1 MINGN
6 PKEAF
11 FALSCKKRTFVNR
24 RLVVTISTI
33 RLTKSM
39 RTMLNALSRALR
51 TRLKFKFSIL
61 KYIKIFIVPSYYIIF
76 FFQFLYSKPLP
87 LPLQVKPLFC
97 IHIRLKL
104 FELKSFGLKSL
115 SIENDNE
122 EDEQS

>member
-87 LPLQVKPLFC
+87 LQVKPLFC